1 MPKFLRIPLT
11 AFAFF
16 GFFSFGCIV
25 GWLAL
30 PLLAFWPGTPEAK
43 RRRMDNAIC
52 GVYRGF
58 MQFLHLVRL
67 VGYTRPELPPDFPRS
82 GGYVVIANHPSL
94 IDTLILM
101 GLSPG
106 LASVVKPHWYSS
118 WMLRVLMRYA
128 GHIPGTDRSAA
139 LSPSAEGT
147 LDMSQE
153 TASDGDM
160 PAVVDR
166 MVAHLQSGRP
176 LVIFPEASR
185 SWERK
190 MRRFRRGAVEA
201 AVRAGVPIV
210 PAFISV
216 NPPMLMKHQPWYEVP
231 ERRGMYRVEFFPVIE
246 TAGRDLDPRQLNRE
260 LRAAYEVRFVEML
273 RERDASAL
281 AAAPVAQL
289 PQT

>member
-1 MPKFLRIPLT
+1 MPKFLRIPLSGL
-11 AFAFF
+11 AFVA
-16 GFFSFGCIV
+16 FFSFGCVAGWV
-25 GWLAL
+25 GLPILAL
-30 PLLAFWPGTPEAK
+30 WPGSPEEK
-43 RRRMDNAIC
+43 RRRIERIICAI
-52 GVYRGF
+52 YRRF
-58 MQFLHLVRL
+58 IDILHVMRL
-67 VGYTRPELPPDFPRS
+67 IDYARPELPPDFPRG

-101 GLSPG
+101 GLAPG
-106 LASVVKPHWYSS
+106 LSSVVKPSWYSS

-128 GHIPGTDRSAA
+128 GHIPGTDRTAA
-139 LSPSAEGT
+139 LTDGSS
-147 LDMSQE
+147 DMSQE
-153 TASDGDM
+153 AASDGDM

-166 MVAHLQSGRP
+166 MVAHLQAGHA
-176 LVIFPEASR
+176 LVVFPEASR

-231 ERRGMYRVEFFPVIE
+231 DRRGAFRVEFFPVIE

-260 LRAAYEVRFVEML
+260 LRAMYDGRFAEML
-273 RERDASAL
+273 RERDATAL

>member
-1 MPKFLRIPLT
+1 
-11 AFAFF
+11 
-16 GFFSFGCIV
+16 
-25 GWLAL
+25 
-30 PLLAFWPGTPEAK
+30 
-43 RRRMDNAIC
+43 
-52 GVYRGF
+52 
-58 MQFLHLVRL
+58 
-67 VGYTRPELPPDFPRS
+67 
-82 GGYVVIANHPSL
+82 
-94 IDTLILM
+94 
-101 GLSPG
+101 
-106 LASVVKPHWYSS
+106 
-118 WMLRVLMRYA
+118 
-128 GHIPGTDRSAA
+128 
-139 LSPSAEGT
+139 
-147 LDMSQE
+147 
-153 TASDGDM
+153 
-160 PAVVDR
+160 
-166 MVAHLQSGRP
+166 
-176 LVIFPEASR
+176 
-185 SWERK
+185 